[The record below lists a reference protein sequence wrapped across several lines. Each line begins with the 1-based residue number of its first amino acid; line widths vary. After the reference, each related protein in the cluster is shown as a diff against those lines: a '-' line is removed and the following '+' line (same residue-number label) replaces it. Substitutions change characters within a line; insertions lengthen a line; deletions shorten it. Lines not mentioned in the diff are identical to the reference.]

1 MLKETI
7 LTVYQGHTNAV
18 WAVAWSPDGKYIASG
33 SDDCTVQVWD
43 PMTGHRRCM
52 YTEHDSDVRAITWSP
67 DSMRIDDD
75 VFCEKVNAYAE
86 AVLKRTYQY

>member
-1 MLKETI
+1 VYDAQTPLGISWRTTDLSCTDRGKQNMLKETI

-52 YTEHDSDVRAITWSP
+52 YTEHDSDVRAIT
-67 DSMRIDDD
+67 
-75 VFCEKVNAYAE
+75 
-86 AVLKRTYQY
+86 